1 MDPAWQK
8 VVDEIKDK
16 LSAVN
21 DIYQTSFDILK
32 VDPFDEKIQSALG
45 TVSTPIKAI
54 ALTLVS
60 LFFVIQL
67 CNDAMYLKIRSYENV
82 FKLIFKFFLAKALVD
97 NASGLMGIVYNEFT
111 KISISINTTMGGII
125 EAFTP
130 DSVLTKP
137 DEAGFMNI
145 NYTTASMWATVDI
158 LILKAACWVISL
170 ILIGRLFEVVIYATV
185 APIPLA
191 TVAGEGW
198 SDSSKTFIKGFAAVC
213 LQSVIIVIMFNV
225 FGGITQLMTT
235 PAAEG
240 APAVNNLGIT
250 VTTLSLA
257 MGVAKSGQWARTAVG
272 MG

>member
-1 MDPAWQK
+1 MDPAWQEY
-8 VVDEIKDK
+8 VDKIKEK
-16 LSAVN
+16 LSDVN
-21 DIYQTSFDILK
+21 DIYQTSFDLLK
-32 VDPFDEKIQSALG
+32 LDPFDEHIQSALG

-60 LFFVIQL
+60 LFFVIQF
-67 CNDAMYLKIRSYENV
+67 CNDAMYLKIRSYESV

-97 NASGLMGIVYNEFT
+97 NATGLMGIIYNEFT
-111 KISISINTTMGGII
+111 KISITINTTMGGII

-130 DSVLTKP
+130 DSVLKKP
-137 DEAGFMNI
+137 DEAGFMNL
-145 NYTTASMWATVDI
+145 NYFSAGLWAEVDI

-170 ILIGRLFEVVIYATV
+170 ILIGRLFEVVIYSTV

-198 SDSSKTFIKGFAAVC
+198 SESSKTFIKGFAAVC

-235 PAAEG
+235 PATEG
-240 APAVNNLGIT
+240 APAVNHLGIT
-250 VTTLSLA
+250 VSTLSLA
-257 MGVAKSGQWARTAVG
+257 LGVAKSGQWARTAVG